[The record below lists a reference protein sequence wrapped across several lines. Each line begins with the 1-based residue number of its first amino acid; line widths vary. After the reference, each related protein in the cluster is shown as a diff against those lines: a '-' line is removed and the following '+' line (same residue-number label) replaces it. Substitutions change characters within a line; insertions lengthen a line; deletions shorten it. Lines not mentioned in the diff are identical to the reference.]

1 VSASDVRFPQVATQ
15 LDLAVFL
22 FFALRIS
29 LSDIANYT
37 IRNWD
42 LGYFLLSIFIL
53 HGSTAI
59 GSSYKY
65 FIGLALLVAAA
76 LLSNWVG
83 AGDIKLLLVLT
94 TFTSNYEEWLAALIG
109 ALIFAGIFAFCK
121 LLWTRKTGGLIAMAP
136 FLFLGFIFQI
146 R

>member
-1 VSASDVRFPQVATQ
+1 MAAQ

-29 LSDIANYT
+29 LSDIAIYT

-53 HGSTAI
+53 HGTMAVRSF
-59 GSSYKY
+59 YKY
-65 FIGLALLVAAA
+65 SVGLALMATAIVIG
-76 LLSNWVG
+76 NWIG
-83 AGDIKLLLVLT
+83 AGDLKLLMVLT
-94 TFTSNYEEWLAALIG
+94 LLTSNYQGWISALIRS
-109 ALIFAGIFAFCK
+109 LLFAGLFALGK
-121 LLWTRKTGGLIAMAP
+121 LLRRQKSDELIAMAP

-146 R
+146 N